1 LQAARAKLAR
11 LYLKNKMEKKKKDWV
26 VAQLVEQAQRL
37 SSKPSTAKKKK
48 DEGRERKEL
57 SNCPTSQAS
66 TPQGYHS
73 PKTTMGAL

>member
-1 LQAARAKLAR
+1 LGSRCRRIASLQAARAKLAR

-48 DEGRERKEL
+48 RRREGEER
-57 SNCPTSQAS
+57 AV
-66 TPQGYHS
+66 
-73 PKTTMGAL
+73 